1 MRTVPHDGG
10 IPGSNGGTAHDAR
23 SHHRPF
29 GDDVTPGELF
39 ALRWNDIRANRLRI
53 DESVSRFEESGVK
66 APKTADSE
74 AFVTLPGALAQELEG
89 WRKSCHAVRPT
100 DFVFPSATGTA
111 VSEHNYERDVLV
123 PAESEAG
130 IMPPRVQGQAYAPA
144 PILLLHDVDETLRPI
159 ANLVSEPVGSR
170 RSNNCMFRGST
181 YAHCDRRYWRC
192 EGAG

>member
-1 MRTVPHDGG
+1 
-10 IPGSNGGTAHDAR
+10 
-23 SHHRPF
+23 
-29 GDDVTPGELF
+29 LF

-89 WRKSCHAVRPT
+89 WRKSCHAVRPA

-123 PAESEAG
+123 PVESEAG
-130 IMPPRVQGQAYAPA
+130 IMPPRVQGQAYRRDKAA
-144 PILLLHDVDETLRPI
+144 AVNFQSLRRTFATWMQKTGATVKDVQTAMRHSTPDHSIRTYVKEIPESVRMAVQNLDAMLTLTTQGR
-159 ANLVSEPVGSR
+159 VQ
-170 RSNNCMFRGST
+170 
-181 YAHCDRRYWRC
+181 
-192 EGAG
+192 